1 MRHLK
6 KDIIGILLSIVLVY
20 LVSALFDTGLD
31 LIVFRKNE
39 AMIENYEK
47 INRAITRYDLS
58 KVAFRMYN
66 RNRDES

>member
-20 LVSALFDTGLD
+20 LVSAVFDTGLD
-31 LIVFRKNE
+31 LNLFKKNE

>member
-20 LVSALFDTGLD
+20 LVSAVFDTGLD

-39 AMIENYEK
+39 AMIENYEE